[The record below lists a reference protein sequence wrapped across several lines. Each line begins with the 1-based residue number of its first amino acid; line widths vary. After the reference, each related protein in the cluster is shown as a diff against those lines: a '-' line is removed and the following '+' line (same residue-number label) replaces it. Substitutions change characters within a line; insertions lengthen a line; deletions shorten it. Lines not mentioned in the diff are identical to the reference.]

1 MAMMLGELPHQNLPH
16 EMLWSEMDDL
26 LLENFSDYPQGLEQS
41 GFPLLMPN
49 GPPRPETSSPTDT
62 VSSLCSSDGGSA
74 CVSPPPVLSEAY
86 TDLLDLDFILNNT
99 VYSGLHHGGDSS
111 SEEHCLGVKVKE
123 EPMSPQAAGGS
134 CCGGLVDPSAQ
145 SLGLPEMESFLNLP
159 DIALERYA
167 GPDVKP
173 FLMQMQGQQQQQKL
187 QHHMVQGH
195 HHHHHHQQQQQQL
208 SPPCSPQTVPE
219 LPSYAAHHQMQARQH
234 MLMMSLQQQQQQQQ
248 QPQQQQSLL
257 TPPNTPP
264 SSPLLDLLRNTPAD
278 AGMQAQPTAA
288 GSGASGAGAG
298 APQIVRKKGRR
309 AWGRKRTTTHTCTN
323 PGCGKTY
330 TKSSHLKAHM
340 RTHTGEKPY
349 HCNWKGCGW
358 KFARSDELTRHY
370 RKHTGDRPFQ
380 CHLCDRAFSRSDHL
394 SLHMKRHM

>member
-1 MAMMLGELPHQNLPH
+1 MALTLGDLSQHSIHGMTND
-16 EMLWSEMDDL
+16 MLWSEMDDI
-26 LLENFSDYPQGLEQS
+26 LLENFSDYPEGLEQP

-49 GPPRPETSSPTDT
+49 GPPRPETSSPTGT

-74 CVSPPPVLSEAY
+74 CVSPPPALSEEY

-99 VYSGLHHGGDSS
+99 VYGQD
-111 SEEHCLGVKVKE
+111 EEMPIGIKIKE
-123 EPMSPQAAGGS
+123 EPMSPAGSS
-134 CCGGLVDPSAQ
+134 CCGSMEAPSPIA
-145 SLGLPEMESFLNLP
+145 LPEMDNFLNLP
-159 DIALERYA
+159 DISLERFA

-173 FLMQMQGQQQQQKL
+173 FLVQMQHHQPQQTTL
-187 QHHMVQGH
+187 HHLATPH
-195 HHHHHHQQQQQQL
+195 PQQQQQQL

-234 MLMMSLQQQQQQQQ
+234 MLMMSFQQQQQ
-248 QPQQQQSLL
+248 QQQQSLL

-278 AGMQAQPTAA
+278 TNMPPPPTP
-288 GSGASGAGAG
+288 G

>member
-1 MAMMLGELPHQNLPH
+1 MTMMLGDLSQQNMTGMPND
-16 EMLWSEMDDL
+16 MLWSEMDAL
-26 LLENFSDYPQGLEQS
+26 LLENFSDYSESLEHP
-41 GFPLLMPN
+41 GFPLLMPT
-49 GPPRPETSSPTDT
+49 GPPRPETSSPTST

-74 CVSPPPVLSEAY
+74 CVSPPPVLHDTY

-99 VYSGLHHGGDSS
+99 VYGQDDELPINI
-111 SEEHCLGVKVKE
+111 KIKE
-123 EPMSPQAAGGS
+123 EPISPGGGS
-134 CCGGLVDPSAQ
+134 CCGNTEAPSPM
-145 SLGLPEMESFLNLP
+145 GLPEMDSFLNFP
-159 DIALERYA
+159 DISLERFA
-167 GPDVKP
+167 APDVKP
-173 FLMQMQGQQQQQKL
+173 FLMQMQQTQQKSTL
-187 QHHMVQGH
+187 HHLATPH
-195 HHHHHHQQQQQQL
+195 PHQQPM

-248 QPQQQQSLL
+248 QSLL

-278 AGMQAQPTAA
+278 TNMPPPQTT
-288 GSGASGAGAG
+288 G

>member
-1 MAMMLGELPHQNLPH
+1 MAQALGDMTQHSLSNMSND
-16 EMLWSEMDDL
+16 MLWLEMDNL
-26 LLENFSDYPQGLEQS
+26 LFDNFDNADESLGHP
-41 GFPLLMPN
+41 GFPLMMPS
-49 GPPRPETSSPTDT
+49 GLIPRPETCSPTST
-62 VSSLCSSDGGSA
+62 VSSLCSSDGGST
-74 CVSPPPVLSEAY
+74 CMSPPPVFNEPY
-86 TDLLDLDFILNNT
+86 TDLLDLDFILNN
-99 VYSGLHHGGDSS
+99 SAFGRD
-111 SEEHCLGVKVKE
+111 EEIKIKE
-123 EPMSPQAAGGS
+123 EPMSPAGSS
-134 CCGGLVDPSAQ
+134 CCGLESPSP
-145 SLGLPEMESFLNLP
+145 LGLPEMDSFLNFP
-159 DIALERYA
+159 DISLERFTT
-167 GPDVKP
+167 PDVKP
-173 FLMQMQGQQQQQKL
+173 FLIQIQQNQQKSTL
-187 QHHMVQGH
+187 HHLATPPL
-195 HHHHHHQQQQQQL
+195 HHHQQQM

-219 LPSYAAHHQMQARQH
+219 LPSYTAHHQMHARQH
-234 MLMMSLQQQQQQQQ
+234 IMMMSLQQQQHQQ
-248 QPQQQQSLL
+248 LL
-257 TPPNTPP
+257 TPPSTPP

-278 AGMQAQPTAA
+278 TNMPPPQTQ
-288 GSGASGAGAG
+288 G

-309 AWGRKRTTTHTCTN
+309 AWGRKRTTTHTCAH

>member
-1 MAMMLGELPHQNLPH
+1 MALMLGELSQHNGMH
-16 EMLWSEMDDL
+16 SIANDMLWAEMDDIL
-26 LLENFSDYPQGLEQS
+26 MENFSDYSAGFEQP
-41 GFPLLMPN
+41 GFPLLMPS
-49 GPPRPETSSPTDT
+49 GPPRPETSSPTGT

-74 CVSPPPVLSEAY
+74 CVSPPPGLHAHEGY

-99 VYSGLHHGGDSS
+99 VYGQ
-111 SEEHCLGVKVKE
+111 EEEMPIGIKIKE
-123 EPMSPQAAGGS
+123 EPMSPGGSS
-134 CCGGLVDPSAQ
+134 CCGSMEAPSPVA
-145 SLGLPEMESFLNLP
+145 LPEMDSFLNFP
-159 DIALERYA
+159 DISLERFA
-167 GPDVKP
+167 APDVKP
-173 FLMQMQGQQQQQKL
+173 FLMQMQQHQQPQQNTLHHLSPHHPRQQPQQQQ
-187 QHHMVQGH
+187 M
-195 HHHHHHQQQQQQL
+195 

-219 LPSYAAHHQMQARQH
+219 LPSYAAHQMQARQH
-234 MLMMSLQQQQQQQQ
+234 MLMISLQQHQQQQH
-248 QPQQQQSLL
+248 QQSLL

-264 SSPLLDLLRNTPAD
+264 TSPLLDLLRNTPAD
-278 AGMQAQPTAA
+278 TNMPPPQT
-288 GSGASGAGAG
+288 SG